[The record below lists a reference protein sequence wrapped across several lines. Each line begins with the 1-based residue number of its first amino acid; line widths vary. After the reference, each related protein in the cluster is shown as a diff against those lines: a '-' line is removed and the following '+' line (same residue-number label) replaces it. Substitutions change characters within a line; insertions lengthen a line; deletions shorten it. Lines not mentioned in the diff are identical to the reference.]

1 MDARGGLPARTD
13 TDTDAALSAGTV
25 LASFSVFQLLFHFL
39 SSWFSAAVSPG
50 FNSLSLEKKIE
61 WNSRVV
67 STCHSLV
74 VGILGLYVF
83 FFDEATIADPFWG
96 NSSLAKVNIAIASGY
111 LISDLLA
118 LLLYWKVIGDKYFV
132 IHHCTALYAFFVIL
146 REGPL
151 QYIGNFRLLAEL
163 SSPFVNQRWFLETLK
178 YPKFS
183 RANVA
188 NGVLM
193 TAVFFLV
200 RIAAIPPMYHLMW
213 SAVGTESY
221 ARLGPVILGTWA
233 VTCLVL
239 DVMNVMW
246 MVKISRGCLKVLS
259 LLREEKAG
267 GSLQNGKLD

>member
-1 MDARGGLPARTD
+1 MDALSGLPAG
-13 TDTDAALSAGTV
+13 LSLPASTV
-25 LASFSVFQLLFHFL
+25 LASFCVFQLLFHVV

-50 FNSLSLEKKIE
+50 FNSLSFEKKIE

-74 VGILGLYVF
+74 VGILGLYIF
-83 FFDEATIADPFWG
+83 FFDEATISDPLWG
-96 NSSLAKVNIAIASGY
+96 NSSLAKVNIGIASGY
-111 LISDLLA
+111 LISDLLV
-118 LLLYWKVIGDKYFV
+118 LLLHWKVIGDKFFV
-132 IHHCTALYAFFVIL
+132 IHHCTALYGFSVIL
-146 REGPL
+146 REGLL

-193 TAVFFLV
+193 TAAFFLA
-200 RIAAIPPMYHLMW
+200 RIAAIPPMYRLLY
-213 SAVGTESY
+213 SVVGTEAY
-221 ARLGPVILGTWA
+221 ARLGLLAQVSWVGS
-233 VTCLVL
+233 CLVL

-246 MVKISRGCLKVLS
+246 MVKISRGCLKVLA
-259 LLREEKAG
+259 LLRDQKARG
-267 GSLQNGKLD
+267 RLQNGKLD